1 VRSFACDLVSRGAVA
16 RLSGKW
22 IQRETAA
29 RDPHATSQPGNV
41 AAGDS
46 EGEQVGESVG
56 GAREGWDCE
65 FGEDG
70 GVVLVVYGGAV
81 VGEREQR
88 DDLDAFAGV
97 S

>member
-1 VRSFACDLVSRGAVA
+1 MGPGGDVA
-16 RLSGKW
+16 RRCWRG
-22 IQRETAA
+22 R
-29 RDPHATSQPGNV
+29 
-41 AAGDS
+41 AGR
-46 EGEQVGESVG
+46 GSVG

>member
-1 VRSFACDLVSRGAVA
+1 MG
-16 RLSGKW
+16 
-22 IQRETAA
+22 
-29 RDPHATSQPGNV
+29 PGGDV
-41 AAGDS
+41 AAGDG

-56 GAREGWDCE
+56 GAREGWDSE

-81 VGEREQR
+81 VGERER
-88 DDLDAFAGV
+88 TRCGRASARIAAGV